1 MFRVLMMAATTVS
14 LAACA
19 TAYQQDSI
27 TGGFDAKELRPDVYR
42 VSFQGN
48 GFTTRETVQTYWLNR
63 CAELAIE
70 KGFAGFEILTDM
82 RFVMDRPAADDRDRL
97 SLDSSDGSVL
107 THIQV
112 SSEEAADYLLWRE
125 RKNLASQS
133 AAPVKLAAA
142 AGVMVF
148 YSAPAAPKPAI
159 EGDVHFLPPPVE
171 PAPPKIFNAKA
182 LVTQLDPIIKSA
194 EKCSGNVCPH
204 VHEYLLPKG
213 TLR

>member
-1 MFRVLMMAATTVS
+1 MFRVLMMAAMAVS

-63 CAELAIE
+63 CAELGIE

-82 RFVMDRPAADDRDRL
+82 RFVMGRPAADDRDRL
-97 SLDSSDGSVL
+97 ALGSSDGSVL

-112 SSEEAADYLLWRE
+112 SSEEAADY
-125 RKNLASQS
+125 A
-133 AAPVKLAAA
+133 
-142 AGVMVF
+142 
-148 YSAPAAPKPAI
+148 
-159 EGDVHFLPPPVE
+159 
-171 PAPPKIFNAKA
+171 
-182 LVTQLDPIIKSA
+182 
-194 EKCSGNVCPH
+194 
-204 VHEYLLPKG
+204 
-213 TLR
+213 